1 MAADWSEYGM
11 QRRVA
16 GIHDLRLDGMT
27 DILQR
32 VRGRQT
38 LDLGCN
44 RGLVSY
50 DFYQNGAIACHGLDI
65 DKQSIIVAR
74 SWFADIRQCDHRFEC
89 VDLTRPNPL
98 AAVAGETYDVTMLI
112 ATYHKLKRVM
122 NPTDLSNLIKLFGS
136 VTKMWFCWRGT
147 SNQHEENTKE
157 MRAISNDLAGNF
169 EVVQWSKISRE
180 LGPCAIWERIK

>member
-50 DFYQNGAIACHGLDI
+50 DF
-65 DKQSIIVAR
+65 
-74 SWFADIRQCDHRFEC
+74 
-89 VDLTRPNPL
+89 
-98 AAVAGETYDVTMLI
+98 
-112 ATYHKLKRVM
+112 
-122 NPTDLSNLIKLFGS
+122 
-136 VTKMWFCWRGT
+136 
-147 SNQHEENTKE
+147 
-157 MRAISNDLAGNF
+157 
-169 EVVQWSKISRE
+169 
-180 LGPCAIWERIK
+180 